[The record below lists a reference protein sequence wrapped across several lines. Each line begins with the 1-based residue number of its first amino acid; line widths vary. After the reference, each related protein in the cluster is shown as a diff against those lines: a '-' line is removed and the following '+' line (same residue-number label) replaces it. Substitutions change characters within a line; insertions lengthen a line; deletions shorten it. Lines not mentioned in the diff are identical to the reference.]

1 MRDVY
6 KYIDDYNVDKDRKIL
21 IIFGDMIADMIHIK
35 NLYSVITE
43 LIITGRKL
51 NIPLVF
57 IT

>member
-21 IIFGDMIADMIHIK
+21 IIFDDMIADIIHNK
-35 NLYSVITE
+35 KLYSVITE

-51 NIPLVF
+51 NIALAF